1 MLQNLHCGSLICDS
15 NTGSPGGSGSP
26 SGSSKKSR
34 LMFQSKNFNVNI
46 SNAFKVPLNGQDTL
60 RVLNTVLRQQ
70 AANRYLCLFI
80 FYCIAILPQIDY
92 DKQINLN

>member
-34 LMFQSKNFNVNI
+34 LNFNVNVSDAAKI
-46 SNAFKVPLNGQDTL
+46 PSNAQGAL

-70 AANRYLCLFI
+70 AADRYLCLFI

-92 DKQINLN
+92 DKQIN